1 MQHMLELLR
10 NKTGLVVTVHIP
22 KGMNSVDATR
32 ALTDNVVLLCEQVA
46 DPQRICL
53 SVDGAE
59 CGVDVAVELATRFG
73 VRQIA
78 AETPLG
84 KLQGARLGVDHLLE
98 DESLEHVI
106 CVDQD
111 GDHFANELLNLVRA
125 AECIRAQ
132 ADTDRII
139 VLGQRSSMHRP
150 MGLLRGELEELAD
163 RILLDALTYHAALTG
178 TPLRMEHAFTFGE
191 YPDFHSGYKLF
202 SRPIAEAVFRSEPNL
217 AGTPP
222 VCYYRHAVEAVMVVE
237 ALEAGAYLGVVN
249 RSTYNEQPISAFGM
263 MAREQLMA
271 NTIIWPCK
279 RLAIPVHFVRQWL
292 DNHLPR
298 LLLDTLR
305 PDGGSELQAVRRL
318 VLDAFGEGDAPPVTD
333 ASLVCVAVPNGGAAG
348 RPNQECP

>member
-1 MQHMLELLR
+1 MQQMLDRLR
-10 NKTGLVVTVHIP
+10 NRTGLVVTVHIP
-22 KGMNSVDATR
+22 AGMNADDATR
-32 ALTDNVVLLCEQVA
+32 ALTDNVILLCAQVA

-59 CGVDVAVELATRFG
+59 CGVEIAAALAHRFG
-73 VRQIA
+73 LRQIT

-98 DESLEHVI
+98 DDALEHVI

-111 GDHFANELLNLVRA
+111 GDHFANELLNMVRA
-125 AECIRAQ
+125 AECIREQ
-132 ADTDRII
+132 ARTDRIT

-178 TPLRMEHAFTFGE
+178 HPLCMEHAFTFGE

-202 SRPIAEAVFRSEPNL
+202 SRPVAEAVFRSEPNL
-217 AGTPP
+217 AGTSP

-237 ALEAGAYLGVVN
+237 ALEAGAYFGVVN
-249 RSTYNEQPISAFGM
+249 RSTYNEQPVSAFGM
-263 MAREQLMA
+263 MHREQFMA
-271 NTIIWPCK
+271 HAIIWPCK
-279 RLAIPVHFVRQWL
+279 RLEIPVDFVRQWL

-305 PDGGSELQAVRRL
+305 PDGGNELQAIRRL
-318 VLDAFGEGDAPPVTD
+318 VLDAWGEGNTPPSPMRAPFV
-333 ASLVCVAVPNGGAAG
+333 
-348 RPNQECP
+348 